1 MFTQIYDSNNR
12 QFSLYLTIK
21 CEGKKKFRVIADDYG
36 KPNSQYA
43 NRDVVVNGEKTIYLS
58 FPVSPKKISV
68 EIFNIAEPNDNTF
81 TVQAKAKPLK
91 SYNIWMDSETK
102 DFLTLAIN
110 FAQRAGFEKASDEG
124 ILWKTD
130 DDKFR
135 IKYYNVISDIKT
147 GKVYNTPARIGHNTG
162 IIEVAKVKFDKY
174 TVPMRLIILL
184 HEFSHKYKNPKI
196 GLPISDEV
204 GADINAL
211 YIYLGLGFSKIDA
224 ICVFANVFLKAQT
237 KGNIDRMRK
246 IMDYIQRFE
255 NGEFAK
261 RNAVPENAF

>member
-1 MFTQIYDSNNR
+1 
-12 QFSLYLTIK
+12 
-21 CEGKKKFRVIADDYG
+21 
-36 KPNSQYA
+36 
-43 NRDVVVNGEKTIYLS
+43 
-58 FPVSPKKISV
+58 
-68 EIFNIAEPNDNTF
+68 
-81 TVQAKAKPLK
+81 
-91 SYNIWMDSETK
+91 MDAETK

-124 ILWKTD
+124 VLWKTD

-135 IKYYNVISDIKT
+135 IKYFNVISDIKT
-147 GKVYNTPARIGHNTG
+147 GRVYNTPARIGHNTG
-162 IIEVAKVKFDKY
+162 IIEVAKAKFDKY